1 MDGAGLLSERAGIY
15 LHRVRAQL
23 ADAPPKA
30 KRLRLGGLD
39 ALRGVAA
46 LAVVLFHSMLTLYA
60 GVLAQHAG
68 AGSRFDRIASY
79 LSWPTHYGYVGVML
93 FFVLSGFVIHLPYA
107 AGKRRFVFGSY
118 LARRTLRIYPPY
130 AAALALSVVVA
141 THVHVAHL
149 APFDART
156 ALKAVFFLQNYPHW
170 GGPGA
175 ELAWLQPA
183 GNIALWS
190 LPVEFELYL
199 AYPLLL
205 FLMRRFSLNDAM
217 LVALGVSLAAAFV
230 EIFIA
235 RPAGAR
241 RVPNLANYLPTFMHY
256 WIVWGAGAWLAEK
269 YARREMPQWSVR
281 WTIAFAASL
290 LLSIA
295 NRRPLLPNDIG
306 DYVLMIV
313 FVCAIVWL
321 SSRGLLAGTGLGR
334 PLVRLG
340 DMSYSLY
347 LVHMPIFIVMAA
359 VWTHARGNALP
370 ANYLIS
376 VGAAL
381 VAIPI
386 AYAFSLAFERPSIA
400 FAARAGRALDRRAR
414 FAAFDPGPDGRAPS

>member
-1 MDGAGLLSERAGIY
+1 MT
-15 LHRVRAQL
+15 
-23 ADAPPKA
+23 A
-30 KRLRLGGLD
+30 KRLRLGGID

-60 GVLAQHAG
+60 GVFALHAR

-107 AGKRRFVFGSY
+107 AGKRRFIFGSY
-118 LARRTLRIYPPY
+118 LARRALRIYPPY
-130 AAALALSVVVA
+130 VAALALSVVVA
-141 THVHVAHL
+141 THVRVAHV

-170 GGPGA
+170 GGSGA

-183 GNIALWS
+183 GNLALWS

-205 FLMRRFSLNDAM
+205 QLMRCFSLTDTM
-217 LVALGVSLAAAFV
+217 LVAGVLSLAASFA

-235 RPAGAR
+235 RPAGGGRA
-241 RVPNLANYLPTFMHY
+241 PNLANYLPTFVHY
-256 WIVWGAGAWLAEK
+256 WIVWCAGAWLAEK
-269 YARREMPQWSVR
+269 YARRDMPQWSVR
-281 WTIAFAASL
+281 WTIAFAASAL
-290 LLSIA
+290 LTIA
-295 NRRPLLPNDIG
+295 NRRPLLPNDIS
-306 DYVLMIV
+306 DYVLTIV

-321 SSRGLLAGTGLGR
+321 ESRGLLAGSGLGR

-359 VWTHARGNALP
+359 VWTHSHGSALP

-386 AYAFSLAFERPSIA
+386 AYAFSLLFERPSIA
-400 FAARAGRALDRRAR
+400 LSALAGRALDRRIPL
-414 FAAFDPGPDGRAPS
+414 AASAQG